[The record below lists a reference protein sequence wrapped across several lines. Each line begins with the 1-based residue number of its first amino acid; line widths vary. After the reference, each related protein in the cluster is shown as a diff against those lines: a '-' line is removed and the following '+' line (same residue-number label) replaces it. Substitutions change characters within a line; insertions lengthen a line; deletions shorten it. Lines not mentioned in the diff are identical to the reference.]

1 MKNRLIQHFKKKDKN
16 LLSIYFTAGFPK
28 LEDTTTIIQQL
39 EKHGVDFLEV
49 GMPFSDPLADG
60 PTIQQSSMTALA
72 NGMSVEKLFEQLKSL
87 PEETTIPIVL
97 MGYLNPILQF
107 GEKRFLETCKEAG
120 VSGLIIPDLPLN
132 YYETNWKSIC
142 ETLGLSLIFLI
153 TPQTPE
159 ARIREIDRLSS
170 GFIYMV
176 STNSLTG
183 QNKTLSASNAYF
195 DRVNKMNLENPLMI
209 GFGIKDKETRMQA
222 SEKAN
227 GAIVGSAFIKAL
239 DLGDNLEESI
249 DNFIKTLL

>member
-39 EKHGVDFLEV
+39 EKRGVDFLEV

-72 NGMSVEKLFEQLKSL
+72 NGISVEKLFEQLKSL

-120 VSGLIIPDLPLN
+120 VSGLIIPDLPLD
-132 YYETNWKSIC
+132 YYEANWKSIC